1 MSMLIGQSMER
12 VYENLVWEHFSENR
26 QMLFLMGP
34 RQVGK
39 TTTARRAASAIGE
52 ATYLNYDD
60 RDHRRQILGGPAA
73 IAATLGLDRLRESQ
87 PVCVLDELHKHGRW
101 KSLLKG
107 LFDSYGDQARFLITG
122 SARLDVFRAGA
133 DSLMGRYFGYRMHPL
148 SVAELVSPQF
158 SDALIREPAA
168 IEDHEFD
175 ALTRLGGYP
184 EPFLKGTDRFWRRWT
199 RTRAR
204 QLLREDLRDLTQ
216 VREVGQVETVAEL
229 LRQQVGQLTS
239 YSSISRAVGAS
250 VDSVKRW
257 IKILESLYF
266 VFSIRPWFTN
276 VARSLRKEP
285 KYFLWDW
292 SAAPNEGARAENLV
306 ASALLKA
313 THLWTDRG
321 LGDFQLC
328 FLRDKQKHEVDLVV
342 IRDGAPW
349 FLVEVKHSASSG
361 LSPSLARFQKQLGAP
376 HAFQVALDAPYV
388 DVDCFSRTDPVIV
401 PARTFLS
408 QLV

>member
-1 MSMLIGQSMER
+1 MKR
-12 VYENLVWEHFSENR
+12 VYDALVNEHFAENR

-39 TTTARRAASAIGE
+39 TTTARQAAKTVGDV
-52 ATYLNYDD
+52 TYLNYDD
-60 RDHRRQILGGPAA
+60 LDHRQRILGGPQA
-73 IAATLGLDRLRESQ
+73 IAETLGLDRLHAAP
-87 PVCVLDELHKHGRW
+87 PVCVLDELHKHRRW
-101 KSLLKG
+101 KTLLKG
-107 LFDSYGDQARFLITG
+107 LFDSYGDRARFLVTG

-148 SVAELVSPQF
+148 SVAEIMSPQMN
-158 SDALIREPAA
+158 DALISDPCPMDDAQ
-168 IEDHEFD
+168 FD
-175 ALTRLGGYP
+175 ALVRYGGYP
-184 EPFLKGTDRFWRRWT
+184 EPFLRGTDRFWRRWMGT
-199 RTRAR
+199 RRR
-204 QLLREDLRDLTQ
+204 QLFREDLRDLTQ
-216 VREVGQVETVAEL
+216 VREIGQVETVAEL

-239 YSSISRAVGAS
+239 YSSIARAVGAS

-292 SAAPNEGARAENLV
+292 SATVDEGARAENMV

-321 LGDFQLC
+321 LGEFQLC

-349 FLVEVKHSASSG
+349 FLVEVKHSAAAR
-361 LSPSLARFQKQLGAP
+361 LSPTLTRFQEQLGAP

-388 DVDCFSRTDPVIV
+388 DVDCFTRNDPVIV